1 MTGSRVPEG
10 REMSVFF
17 TAEAAFQRQ
26 KKVIVLK
33 QDSQAFHTGSKEKT
47 HNKKMACVLHVELGI
62 SRCENQG
69 VIQL

>member
-1 MTGSRVPEG
+1 
-10 REMSVFF
+10 MSVFF

-47 HNKKMACVLHVELGI
+47 HNKKMACVLHGELGI

>member
-10 REMSVFF
+10 RKLSVFF

-33 QDSQAFHTGSKEKT
+33 QDSQVFHTGSKEKI
-47 HNKKMACVLHVELGI
+47 HNKKMACILHVEMGV

-69 VIQL
+69 VIKL